1 MYQVCSSA
9 LWFRGLRLH
18 ANRYWQPVYEKLT
31 KLIRLIK
38 YILIFISV
46 ITKAQTGEYIGK
58 SESGFS
64 YERNK
69 RTRKVKKFNEK
80 IVEKRLLINK
90 DSTFKFEYETN
101 LLFTRSPIYRCEG
114 IWKMTNDT
122 IVLNSKFRS
131 TDFVKVNES
140 EQPTIPND
148 LLILTFKSEK
158 GFYSGKLYVNEKL
171 ITTINY
177 DDTVYYKCDKV
188 ESLKI
193 EFSYPGSFTFI
204 HMPNDKKTNVF
215 SFKINAEID
224 ENNLCLKNYKLILKN
239 DELEPLEKV
248 GPLSVDINYIIKK
261 P

>member
-1 MYQVCSSA
+1 M
-9 LWFRGLRLH
+9 
-18 ANRYWQPVYEKLT
+18 T

-46 ITKAQTGEYIGK
+46 VTKAQTGEYIGK

-69 RTRKVKKFNEK
+69 RTRKMKKFNENF
-80 IVEKRLLINK
+80 VEKRLLINK
-90 DSTFKFEYETN
+90 DSTFKFEYKTN
-101 LLFTRSPIYRCEG
+101 LLFTSSPIYSCEG
-114 IWKMTNDT
+114 IWKTTNDT
-122 IVLNSKFRS
+122 IVLNSKYSS

-140 EQPTIPND
+140 AQTTLPND

-158 GFYSGKLYVNEKL
+158 VLYSGQLFVNKKL
-171 ITTINY
+171 IATINY

-188 ESLKI
+188 ESLRI
-193 EFSYPGSFTFI
+193 EFSYPGSFSFI
-204 HMPNDKKTNVF
+204 YIPNDKKNNVF
-215 SFKINAEID
+215 SFKINAEI
-224 ENNLCLKNYKLILKN
+224 ESNNLSFKNYKLILKKG
-239 DELEPLEKV
+239 ELEPLEKD